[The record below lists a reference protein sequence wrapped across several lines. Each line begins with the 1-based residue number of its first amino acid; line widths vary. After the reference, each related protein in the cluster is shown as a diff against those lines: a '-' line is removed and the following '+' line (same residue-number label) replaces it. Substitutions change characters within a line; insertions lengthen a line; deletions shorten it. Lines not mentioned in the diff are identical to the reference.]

1 MLQADSRGR
10 GGGHRSS
17 SCHACTDH
25 HMDGC
30 NLAFRLDE
38 YPALH
43 LREPFRH
50 IFRDF
55 ILWSDRVSEIEATS
69 CTNCRF
75 CDNMISPHQYLMHDR
90 PQWRFP
96 GRQWRIARIPY
107 IFSFL
112 FCDSFQYNGLDSN
125 LFDSSGQKSR
135 SGGEGRQK
143 YKIYSL
149 CTAQNRFQ

>member
-1 MLQADSRGR
+1 MLKTDSRPR
-10 GGGHRSS
+10 GGGHRPS

-30 NLAFRLDE
+30 NFAFRLDK

-43 LREPFRH
+43 LSEPFRH

-55 ILWSDRVSEIEATS
+55 ILWGDWVSEIEAAS
-69 CTNCRF
+69 CTNRCF
-75 CDNMISPHQYLMHDR
+75 CDNMISPHQYFMHDR
-90 PQWRFP
+90 PQSRFP
-96 GRQWRIARIPY
+96 DRQWRIAHIPC

-112 FCDSFQYNGLDSN
+112 FSDAFQYNGLDSN
-125 LFDSSGQKSR
+125 LFDSSGQKLR

-149 CTAQNRFQ
+149 CITPNRFR